1 MTTSHQ
7 KPNQQKSV
15 VADAQQGLSLAL
27 ATKPQGETKMA
38 LWGKTD
44 ALASAPKFIAR
55 RAFFDST
62 AVNTTAETINII
74 GSNTGFATG
83 DEVVYGINGGT
94 VIGGL
99 TDAAT
104 YYVRVVGAGLIEL
117 YDTYAR
123 AINTGATTGRLNIT
137 GAGVGTHI
145 LQRTTAANASAG
157 QPGIFFV
164 DAQEAQVTANKA
176 KGITGAGWWAYRTY
190 TDAQSATRHKA
201 ECLIAIAV
209 GAVAAGDA
217 EDTVVVDLVITIG
230 TQPASEEITSG
241 DDVTLTV
248 AATINGAVP
257 LTYQWFDASDDSEVE
272 GATGT
277 DLELT
282 DVTEAASYYVIVSGA
297 GVTATSDTADITI
310 AE

>member
-1 MTTSHQ
+1 
-7 KPNQQKSV
+7 
-15 VADAQQGLSLAL
+15 
-27 ATKPQGETKMA
+27 MA

-44 ALASAPKFIAR
+44 ALVSAPKYVAR
-55 RAFFDST
+55 KAFFDST

-83 DEVVYGINGGT
+83 DEVAYSINGGT

-99 TDAAT
+99 TNNAT

-123 AINTGATTGRLNIT
+123 AINTGATTGRANIT

-145 LQRTTAANASAG
+145 LQRTTAANASDG

-164 DAQEAQVTANKA
+164 DAQEAQAAANKA

-201 ECLIAIAV
+201 ECLIAMAV
-209 GAVAAGDA
+209 SAIAAGDA
-217 EDTVVVDLVITIG
+217 EDDVVVDLVITID
-230 TQPASEEITSG
+230 TQPASDEITSG

-248 AATINGAVP
+248 EASINGAVP
-257 LTYQWFDASDDSEVE
+257 LTYQWFDSSDDSEVE
-272 GATGT
+272 GATGA
-277 DLELT
+277 DLALIG
-282 DVTEAASYYVIVSGA
+282 VTTAASYYVVVSGG

-310 AE
+310 AA

>member
-1 MTTSHQ
+1 
-7 KPNQQKSV
+7 
-15 VADAQQGLSLAL
+15 
-27 ATKPQGETKMA
+27 MA

-99 TDAAT
+99 TNAAT

-123 AINTGATTGRLNIT
+123 AINTGATTGRSNIS
-137 GAGVGTHI
+137 GAGEGTHI

-164 DAQEAQVTANKA
+164 DAQEAQATANKA
-176 KGITGAGWWAYRTY
+176 KGITGAGWWSYRTY

-201 ECLIAIAV
+201 ECLIAMAV
-209 GAVAAGDA
+209 TASDAGDT
-217 EDTVVVDLVITIG
+217 EDTVAVDLAITIG
-230 TQPASEEITSG
+230 TQPQS
-241 DDVTLTV
+241 VTRIAPATATFTV
-248 AATINGAVP
+248 AATINAA
-257 LTYQWFDASDDSEVE
+257 LALAYQWQIQQE
-272 GATGT
+272 GAGAWVNIADATGT
-277 DLELT
+277 SFTTGATAIGD
-282 DVTEAASYYVIVSGA
+282 GA
-297 GVTATSDTADITI
+297 GATDGDKYRVVISAEGITATSDAATLTVTA
-310 AE
+310 E